1 MNSSVSFIEDGHT
14 LETQTIGVDRMKPLQ
29 NKLVRPNLLSGCL
42 AFQAALFGIVALGA
56 LGIALLLIA
65 SRGFNLPSID
75 LLYIG
80 SAVLAAGY
88 AGALLFVRRRLLK
101 DDRKSA
107 FPIIIG
113 QLMILIPALI
123 AAGIAT
129 YAIADSPKTPNQ
141 LASGPISN
149 TILIILGAFIISAIT
164 VVIAVG
170 MRSRRA

>member
-1 MNSSVSFIEDGHT
+1 M
-14 LETQTIGVDRMKPLQ
+14 
-29 NKLVRPNLLSGCL
+29 
-42 AFQAALFGIVALGA
+42 
-56 LGIALLLIA
+56 IA